1 MSDGI
6 NPEDGTM
13 IGEFIL
19 HNYLCMICG
28 KELGNRPEDERTLC
42 EKCSQAFAFIMARWN
57 KKV

>member
-19 HNYLCMICG
+19 HNYLCMICD
-28 KELGNRPEDERTLC
+28 KELGNRPENERALC
-42 EKCSQAFAFIMARWN
+42 GKCSETFGFILARWN